1 MTFNRLLSVVLF
13 CLLLNS
19 PIALADIYELRTYTT
34 YEGRLPALL
43 ARFEN
48 HTVSL
53 FEKHGIRN
61 VAYWV
66 PQDESLSE
74 NTLIYIIAHPTRD
87 AAVAN
92 WDAFRSDP
100 EWIEART
107 ASQLDGDIVQEVV
120 SVFME
125 ATTWS
130 PAL

>member
-74 NTLIYIIAHPTRD
+74 NTLIYIIAHPNRD

-130 PAL
+130 SAL